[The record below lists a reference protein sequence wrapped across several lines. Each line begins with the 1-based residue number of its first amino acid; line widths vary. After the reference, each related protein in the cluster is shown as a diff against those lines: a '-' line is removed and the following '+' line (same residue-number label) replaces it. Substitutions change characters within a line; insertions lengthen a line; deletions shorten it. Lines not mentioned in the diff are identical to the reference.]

1 MSIKKRLS
9 MKKKAN
15 DTLNSV
21 DSHIS
26 KRTIES
32 AQLRTFTSTDSFG
45 YQGARDFK
53 DGEKPMIADGKF
65 ATLIISGPDIPSED
79 YVVMSIYYNEYIMS
93 IVVTNLHLKTS
104 KSALLCKNLHHYMK
118 NLHFNISSYYNFV

>member
-79 YVVMSIYYNEYIMS
+79 YVVMSIYYNEEDWCWKSYSTKEDAVKDAQILVGLLDNEIDEEQLKRFGFEIM
-93 IVVTNLHLKTS
+93 
-104 KSALLCKNLHHYMK
+104 
-118 NLHFNISSYYNFV
+118 